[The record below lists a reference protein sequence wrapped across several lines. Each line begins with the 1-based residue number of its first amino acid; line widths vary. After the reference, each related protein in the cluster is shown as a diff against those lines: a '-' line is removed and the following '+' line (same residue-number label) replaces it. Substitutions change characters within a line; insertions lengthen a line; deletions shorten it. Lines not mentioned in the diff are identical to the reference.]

1 MGYMKLSYVK
11 KQLCFLALCCILVL
25 LLGCKITSNPS
36 SIQSGSVG
44 DSKAQ
49 NEVLPIRSLKPISSE
64 DLKMKKNSFF
74 YDLEFHS
81 IDIKRSLQLKEEVY
95 DISEKPIKQLVMK
108 ETLMSP
114 IKLTADYKVDKS
126 ILGGFQDGKEYHL
139 QSDTIQNKEI
149 LSRLIGVNTSLPIS
163 HRFGYMKDFYL
174 KEGIIAIY
182 FYPIGYEISGDTTFY
197 MVKEKNQFHR
207 LYCDGIYEVR
217 VRKKVND

>member
-74 YDLEFHS
+74 YDLEFHP

-95 DISEKPIKQLVMK
+95 DITEKPIKQLVMK

-126 ILGGFQDGKEYHL
+126 ILGDFQDGKEYH
-139 QSDTIQNKEI
+139 

-163 HRFGYMKDFYL
+163 HRFRYMEDFHL

-197 MVKEKNQFHR
+197 MVKGRNQFHR

-217 VRKKVND
+217 VRKK

>member
-11 KQLCFLALCCILVL
+11 KQLCFLVLCCILSL

-36 SIQSGSVG
+36 SIQSGFVG

-74 YDLEFHS
+74 YDLEFHP

-95 DISEKPIKQLVMK
+95 DIAEKPIKQLVMK

-126 ILGGFQDGKEYHL
+126 ILSGFQDGKEYHL

-163 HRFGYMKDFYL
+163 HRFRYMKDFHL

-182 FYPIGYEISGDTTFY
+182 FYPIGYKISGDTTFY
-197 MVKEKNQFHR
+197 MVKGKNQFHR

-217 VRKKVND
+217 VRKK